1 MLSFLKNFA
10 ASRPSEEEIERAK
23 SAERILYDPVFRDA
37 MDMSIKVFYE
47 EWLDAKSVEARESA
61 WAKTH
66 AIQELEQS
74 LRSIIAHGEYAEL
87 AANR

>member
-10 ASRPSEEEIERAK
+10 ESRPSEEEIERAK
-23 SAERILYDPVFRDA
+23 SAERILHDPVFRDA
-37 MDMSIKVFYE
+37 MDMSIRTFYE
-47 EWLDAKSVEARESA
+47 QWLSADSVEARESA
-61 WAKTH
+61 WARTH

-87 AANR
+87 AAKR